1 MKNASA
7 YPSSLVLVWL
17 SLVAILV
24 GNFAL
29 TRAAKADMWY
39 DWRSDQGRD
48 HCSDALL
55 QVHAWQ
61 MYQPVPLML
70 DTGAA
75 YTILTRQTAL
85 T

>member
-29 TRAAKADMWY
+29 TRAAKADTWY

-70 DTGAA
+70 DTGAT